1 MLDELVERFGTD
13 AVVTARPVMLESGGT
28 YRWELEIDGA
38 RMAGVSAHVRRDPED
53 HHLTILLMA
62 LDDEEV
68 EIARWTTKRSEP
80 GSIVRTLGE
89 LRRPRRA

>member
-1 MLDELVERFGTD
+1 MLDELIERYGAD

-28 YRWELEIDGA
+28 DGWELEIDGG

-53 HHLTILLMA
+53 HHLTVLLMV

-80 GSIVRTLGE
+80 GNIVRTLGE
-89 LRRPRRA
+89 LKRQRRA

>member
-1 MLDELVERFGTD
+1 MLDELVERYGAD
-13 AVVTARPVMLESGGT
+13 AAVTARPVMLESGGT
-28 YRWELEIDGA
+28 DRWELEIDGA
-38 RMAGVSAHVRRDPED
+38 RMAGVSANVRRDPED
-53 HHLTILLMA
+53 HHLTVLLMV

-89 LRRPRRA
+89 LTRHRRA

>member
-89 LRRPRRA
+89 LRRQRRA

>member
-28 YRWELEIDGA
+28 YRWELEINGA
-38 RMAGVSAHVRRDPED
+38 RMAGVSAHARRDPDD

-62 LDDEEV
+62 LEDEEV
-68 EIARWTTKRSEP
+68 ELARWTTKRSDP
-80 GSIVRTLGE
+80 GSIARTLGE
-89 LRRPRRA
+89 LARHRRA